1 MVKFFDSSDDMKNLI
16 AKKGRTTK
24 YAWDELNVNQSFEV
38 RKGTKF
44 TSIRVQ
50 CYNKSKELGKI
61 FRAVEHEDGRI
72 EVGRLE

>member
-1 MVKFFDSSDDMKNLI
+1 MAEFFDSSEDMKNLS
-16 AKKGRTTK
+16 ARKDRTTK
-24 YAWDELNVNQSFEV
+24 YPWNDLDVGQSFIV

-50 CYNKSKELGKI
+50 CYNKSKELNKI
-61 FRAVEHEDGRI
+61 FRAIEHKDGNI